1 MLLDQVIIYPISDS
15 QWVSPVHIVPKKTS
29 LTLIPNEQNELIP
42 IRVKNGWRMC
52 IDFSKLNAN
61 IRKDHFPIPF
71 IDEML
76 ERLAGKLFF
85 CFLDGFSS
93 YYQIVIAQEDQEN
106 KTFTCP
112 FRTFAYQRMPF
123 GLCNAQVYFKD
134 V

>member
-1 MLLDQVIIYPISDS
+1 
-15 QWVSPVHIVPKKTS
+15 
-29 LTLIPNEQNELIP
+29 
-42 IRVKNGWRMC
+42 
-52 IDFSKLNAN
+52 LNAN

-123 GLCNAQVYFKD
+123 GLCNAQVHFKD